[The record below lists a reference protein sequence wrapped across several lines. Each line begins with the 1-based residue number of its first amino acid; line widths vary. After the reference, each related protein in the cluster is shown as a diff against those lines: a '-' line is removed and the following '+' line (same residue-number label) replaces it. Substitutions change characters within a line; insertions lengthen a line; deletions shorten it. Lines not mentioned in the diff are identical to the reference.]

1 METKAAMRP
10 SPYFALI
17 WVMPFLVMMMMM
29 MGMMMT
35 MVMTMVMPYLMALDS
50 ASEKAWRPR

>member
-17 WVMPFLVMMMMM
+17 WVMPFLVVMMMM
-29 MGMMMT
+29 
-35 MVMTMVMPYLMALDS
+35 MVMTMVMMLTVIPRLMALDS